1 MDPNFTN
8 EDMAYTLA
16 HEGKCLYLRKLLKK
30 HRMHVDAISHLLSIA
45 CEYGDVDIV
54 EFLIGIRYVRRGGY
68 RKRIGNSPGF
78 RAIETGRL
86 NIVKLLVE

>member
-54 EFLIGIRYVRRGGY
+54 EFLMNQICSSWWIQKTNWKFSRF
-68 RKRIGNSPGF
+68 SSH
-78 RAIETGRL
+78 
-86 NIVKLLVE
+86 